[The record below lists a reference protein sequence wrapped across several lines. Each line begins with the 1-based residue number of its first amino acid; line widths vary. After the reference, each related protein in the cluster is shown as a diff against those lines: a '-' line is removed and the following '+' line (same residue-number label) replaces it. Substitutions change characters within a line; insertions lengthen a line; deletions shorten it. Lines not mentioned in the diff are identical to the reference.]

1 MRFSRSPVIA
11 DFFASRR
18 RNSNEHSRV
27 DISGRFYAF
36 FITFTTVGF
45 GDLIPGHESGNKA
58 HIAYRVIMI
67 ILGLAAMSNV
77 INSIVKCED
86 SAKLFKKLKE
96 RFRRT
101 RNVEVTELNGDGG
114 EEMIEKAP
122 EV

>member
-1 MRFSRSPVIA
+1 MSIQEWTFL
-11 DFFASRR
+11 
-18 RNSNEHSRV
+18 E
-27 DISGRFYAF
+27 GFYAF